1 VGNYNL
7 RRKPR
12 AARRGAE
19 VPAMRKPRVVIFDD
33 EVFILNMLRDFFLM
47 RGYEVLSYRDPTALC
62 PLFESQ
68 GGVCAYETPCA
79 DIMITDFAMPGVNGV
94 ELLERQQRK
103 GCRQE
108 ARNKAVISGIID
120 DRSLAVVR
128 EMGCMFFSKPFTL
141 FALSEW
147 VSACEQRM
155 DLSRPLATRRS
166 EERFDSY
173 RVVTFRI
180 HRTDQP
186 LTGVAVNVS
195 PSGLCIKAPAPL
207 LRRED
212 TISIDAGHFAA
223 CTRASVRWVRYINGS
238 SCLAGLSCCSA

>member
-1 VGNYNL
+1 M
-7 RRKPR
+7 RKPR
-12 AARRGAE
+12 A
-19 VPAMRKPRVVIFDD
+19 VIFDD

-62 PLFESQ
+62 PLSGSQ
-68 GGVCAYETPCA
+68 GDACAYETPCA
-79 DIMITDFAMPGVNGV
+79 DIMITDFSMPGVNGV
-94 ELLERQQRK
+94 ELFERQLRK

-108 ARNKAVISGIID
+108 ARTKAVISGFID
-120 DRSLAVVR
+120 DRSLAIVR
-128 EMGCMFFSKPFTL
+128 AMGSLFFSKPFTL

-155 DLSRPLATRRS
+155 DLSRPLATRRK

-173 RVVTFRI
+173 REVTFRVP
-180 HRTDQP
+180 RTDQP

-195 PSGLCIKAPAPL
+195 PSGLCLKAPASL

-223 CTRASVRWVRYINGS
+223 CTRASVRWVRRIDGS